1 MKIVRMENNEQIT
14 AKSLEESE
22 DQRRADTKRN
32 TPNSLTS
39 DAIITVNI
47 APIIIIIIIIIISI
61 ISFFFF
67 LWRFDSIPGHGF
79 LWRGLTIT
87 LLDKP
92 KTVGLLSTRE

>member
-47 APIIIIIIIIIISI
+47 APIIIIIIIIIIISI
-61 ISFFFF
+61 ISFFFSCGALTRF
-67 LWRFDSIPGHGF
+67 RAMASSDGDWRSHS
-79 LWRGLTIT
+79 WTNQR
-87 LLDKP
+87 
-92 KTVGLLSTRE
+92 R